1 MKMTRREMIQGTMVG
16 VPAMAM
22 APSTFL
28 QDTNAEVA
36 SSAGTVLLRDDFS
49 KLPAGWLTFPVG
61 MQNSAIQENHWIDAR
76 AHKFGAWS
84 TGVADQDAWLVSM
97 EAATGKS
104 YMMQH

>member
-1 MKMTRREMIQGTMVG
+1 
-16 VPAMAM
+16 
-22 APSTFL
+22 
-28 QDTNAEVA
+28 
-36 SSAGTVLLRDDFS
+36 
-49 KLPAGWLTFPVG
+49 

-84 TGVADQDAWLVSM
+84 NGVADQDAWLVSM